1 MTITPSFVGIDV
13 SKSTLD
19 VFDGT
24 LGHGER
30 IANASACIASLV
42 ERWHSKPVFVL
53 FEATGQY
60 DRLLQRALHAA
71 GIGFAR
77 VNPQRARDFA
87 RAAGFLAKTDAVDAR
102 MLAMM
107 AERMRPTADAPAS
120 AERERLRALHRRR
133 DQLVLMR
140 QQERTRCSE
149 ASTPEEREHLQQ
161 HIVWLCTAIKD
172 LELRIRQFI
181 ASVEPLRR
189 ACQQLRKAPGI
200 GPVAATTL
208 LALMPELGTRS
219 PKTIAALAGL
229 APLNRDSGTKRGTR
243 TIAGGRKRVRDA
255 LYMAALAAV
264 RSSAHFAS
272 VYQRLLAAGKAKKLA
287 LIAVAR
293 KLLIALNA
301 MIRDAKAFSPA

>member
-1 MTITPSFVGIDV
+1 MTISPGFIGIDI

-19 VFDGT
+19 IFDST
-24 LGHGER
+24 LCRSER
-30 IANASACIASLV
+30 IANTDAAIASLI
-42 ERWHSKPVFVL
+42 ERWRAKAVFVL
-53 FEATGQY
+53 FEATGHY
-60 DRLLQRALHAA
+60 DRLLQLALHGA
-71 GIGFAR
+71 GIGYAR
-77 VNPQRARDFA
+77 VNPQRAREFA

-107 AERMRPTADAPAS
+107 AERMRPRADTPAS
-120 AERERLRALHRRR
+120 PERARLYALHRRR

-140 QQERTRCSE
+140 QQERTRHSE
-149 ASTPEEREHLQQ
+149 ASSEEEREHLQQ
-161 HIVWLCTAIKD
+161 HIGWLSQAIRD
-172 LELRIRQFI
+172 VEARIRQLV
-181 ASVEPLRR
+181 ASVETLSKASRMLRM
-189 ACQQLRKAPGI
+189 APGI

-229 APLNRDSGTKRGTR
+229 APFNRDSGIERGKRS
-243 TIAGGRKRVRDA
+243 ISGGRKRVRDA

-264 RSSAHFAS
+264 RSSAHFRAI
-272 VYQRLLAAGKAKKLA
+272 YNRLLTAGKAKKLA

-301 MIRDAKAFSPA
+301 MIRDGKPFAPA